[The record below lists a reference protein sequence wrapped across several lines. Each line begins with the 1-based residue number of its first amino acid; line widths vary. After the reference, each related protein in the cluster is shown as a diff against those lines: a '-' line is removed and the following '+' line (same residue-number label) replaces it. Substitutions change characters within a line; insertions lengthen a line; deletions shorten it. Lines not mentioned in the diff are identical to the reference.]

1 MMEYD
6 TTPWWPEMTLAF
18 KGRRPLVIG
27 SRETRTP
34 KVYMLGGAPGWL
46 GVLDDMDVAEVGAL
60 YALASQV
67 ADAARNE
74 IERRVE

>member
-1 MMEYD
+1 MS
-6 TTPWWPEMTLAF
+6 TPDPSASWPEMTLAF
-18 KGRRPLVIG
+18 KGRRPYIICTKDD
-27 SRETRTP
+27 RP
-34 KVYMLGGAPGWL
+34 KIYQLGGHPGWL

-74 IERRVE
+74 IERRIE